1 MSPPPLVQTCTI
13 ATLTLFYLWYLHYRG
28 SPVGSDGKESAC
40 NTGDL
45 GSIPG
50 SGRSPGEGN
59 GYPLQHS
66 CLENPHGQRGLVGHS
81 PWGRKELDMI
91 VFHLLRGN
99 SKVGINRQKK
109 EAANLKRGCE
119 AEEHKKWT
127 EPKEPVECQQPDQ
140 YTHCGSSRRKKR
152 ERGRENM
159 GRNNDWKLPKSDER
173 QYVLTVE
180 YCSAFQS

>member
-1 MSPPPLVQTCTI
+1 MVNNLPAMQETWVWSLGWEDPLEKGKVTWEW
-13 ATLTLFYLWYLHYRG
+13 LFL
-28 SPVGSDGKESAC
+28 
-40 NTGDL
+40 
-45 GSIPG
+45 
-50 SGRSPGEGN
+50 PGEF
-59 GYPLQHS
+59 
-66 CLENPHGQRGLVGHS
+66 HGQRKLKGHS

-99 SKVGINRQKK
+99 SKVGINRQRK